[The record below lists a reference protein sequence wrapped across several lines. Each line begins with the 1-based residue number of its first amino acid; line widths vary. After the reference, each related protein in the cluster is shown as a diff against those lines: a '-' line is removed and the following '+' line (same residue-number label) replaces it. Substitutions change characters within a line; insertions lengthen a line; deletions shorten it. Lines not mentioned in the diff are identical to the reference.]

1 MMRGNVEKPMSC
13 KLERVILIGP
23 FFLYSFFPLFMGL
36 QFVIETE
43 RRINTTTC
51 KLITTLYSCMTI
63 INTATLRLIKLIKY
77 KFR

>member
-1 MMRGNVEKPMSC
+1 MMRGNVEKLTSC

-23 FFLYSFFPLFMGL
+23 FFLYSCMGL

-43 RRINTTTC
+43 RRINTTTR
-51 KLITTLYSCMTI
+51 KLINTLYLCITI
-63 INTATLRLIKLIKY
+63 INIATLRLIKLIKY